1 MIIKDATFITSVAD
15 KKGFLKSEKPIIA
28 VAGKSNVGKS
38 TFINMLANKNKL
50 AKTSNTPGRTRLV
63 NYFDFGDFILA
74 DLPGYGFAQVSKTEK
89 DKWADLM
96 ERFFANTKVAHTFS
110 LVDIRHDPTQDDY
123 QMINYLY
130 HFHLPFTLIA
140 TKSDKLGKSKV
151 KPQAKYLSQKL
162 KVGVLDIIP
171 VSSPERKGREDVL
184 NKIESVLNAIKEVES
199 LPDDEE
205 E

>member
-1 MIIKDATFITSVAD
+1 MVIKDTTFITSVAD
-15 KKGFLKSEKPIIA
+15 EKGFLKSDKPIIA

-74 DLPGYGFAQVSKTEK
+74 DLPGYGFAQVSKAEK
-89 DKWADLM
+89 DKWARLM
-96 ERFFANTKVAHTFS
+96 ESFFANTLVQHTFS
-110 LVDIRHDPTQDDY
+110 LIDIRHDPTADDY

-140 TKSDKLGKSKV
+140 TKADKLGKSKV

-162 KVGVLDIIP
+162 KVGVADVIA
-171 VSSPERKGREDVL
+171 VSSPTRYGREDVL
-184 NKIESVLNAIKEVES
+184 NKIEIVLNALKEVET

-205 E
+205 

>member
-96 ERFFANTKVAHTFS
+96 ESFFAGSFCDFIGLAFFCFGNFGFFF
-110 LVDIRHDPTQDDY
+110 Y
-123 QMINYLY
+123 WCN
-130 HFHLPFTLIA
+130 
-140 TKSDKLGKSKV
+140 LGC
-151 KPQAKYLSQKL
+151 
-162 KVGVLDIIP
+162 
-171 VSSPERKGREDVL
+171 
-184 NKIESVLNAIKEVES
+184 
-199 LPDDEE
+199 
-205 E
+205 